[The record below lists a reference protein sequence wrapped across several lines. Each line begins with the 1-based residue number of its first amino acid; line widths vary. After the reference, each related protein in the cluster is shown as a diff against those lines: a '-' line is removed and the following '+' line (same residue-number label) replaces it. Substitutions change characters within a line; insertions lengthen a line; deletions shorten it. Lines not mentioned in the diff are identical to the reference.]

1 MQRSVLGPIS
11 LDVFLNDPEETL
23 GSMLTEVSRKYHI
36 WRNCRNNG
44 DKEVTHRDLE
54 RIEMQ
59 SENNQMRFILKESR
73 LRQVKGSNPKNPM
86 QREGEIWDGAML
98 KITDVTVDNKLNR
111 SVLGEVLLHNFH
123 KQKHAIKLKLLL

>member
-1 MQRSVLGPIS
+1 
-11 LDVFLNDPEETL
+11 
-23 GSMLTEVSRKYHI
+23 MLTEVSRKYHI

-59 SENNQMRFILKESR
+59 SENNRMRFILKESR

>member
-44 DKEVTHRDLE
+44 DKEVTHGDLE

-73 LRQVKGSNPKNPM
+73 
-86 QREGEIWDGAML
+86 
-98 KITDVTVDNKLNR
+98 LNR